1 MTSTAKKLIL
11 LALALLG
18 ISHPA
23 SGALLRELQ
32 FGDSHAFNR
41 FGPDIG
47 DPVARLDDGS
57 YAVAW
62 LGSSD
67 EPRLQWV
74 RPDGSEVLEPGGRR
88 LTAQTIV
95 DFPVVAAHPGA
106 GAFVAFTVQ
115 TAKGWR
121 ILVQSFDSDASPR
134 WAGDG
139 VPVLDSPGVEYQKN
153 PQLLARADGSVF
165 VCFGRFPVL
174 AEPGREDDQT
184 VCQRLDADGQPLWPG
199 GRVAGSR
206 HGVHLTPSLVADGRG
221 GVLVFWTVI
230 RFLVSDSQE
239 LEFLSAQGQHLSGD
253 GVRLWEP
260 RGKLLHEV
268 PWLKQDSEASRLF
281 AVSDGGGGAILAF
294 GNEKG
299 RSEGVL
305 AQRVDGDGTPLWGAG
320 VTVAASPASYYSRF
334 PDSLT
339 ALPDGGAAA
348 VVQEVLPNSRSEL
361 FLYRLSRSGQL
372 RRPAQGVMLSAPG
385 RFQMDFSSQG
395 SFDGDRLRI
404 LWSSH
409 VLGGGGLQVEI
420 RIAVFDPAGRRLTPP
435 AAPPLVAWGPGEGRY
450 HGGFAFD
457 ATRNQGLVVWSDW
470 FRLTTP
476 PNSVGVNSQGG
487 LFNGDE
493 GIP

>member
-1 MTSTAKKLIL
+1 MKSTAKKLIL

-18 ISHPA
+18 ISYPA
-23 SGALLRELQ
+23 SGALLRELE
-32 FGDSHAFNR
+32 FGSTHGFER
-41 FGPDIG
+41 FDPSIG
-47 DPVARLDDGS
+47 SPVTRLDDGS

-95 DFPVVAAHPGA
+95 DFPVVAAYPGA

-115 TAKGWR
+115 SAKGWR
-121 ILVQSFDSDASPR
+121 ILVQSFDGDASPR

-153 PQLLARADGSVF
+153 PQLLASADGGVF

-174 AEPGREDDQT
+174 AGPGREDDQT
-184 VCQRLDADGQPLWPG
+184 VCQRLADGQPLWPG

-206 HGVHLTPSLVADGRG
+206 PGVHLTPSLVADGRG
-221 GVLVFWTVI
+221 GVLVFWTAI

-239 LEFLSAQGQHLSGD
+239 LEFLSAQGQHLSED

-281 AVSDGGGGAILAF
+281 AVPDGGGGAILAF

-305 AQRVDGDGTPLWGAG
+305 AQRVDGDGRPLWGAG
-320 VTVAASPASYYSRF
+320 VTVAASPASYASRF

-348 VVQEVLPNSRSEL
+348 VVQEVLPNGQSRLLL
-361 FLYRLSRSGQL
+361 FRLSRGGRLL
-372 RRPAQGVMLSAPG
+372 RPVQGVVLSAPG
-385 RFQMDFSSQG
+385 RFQMDLSSQG

-409 VLGGGGLQVEI
+409 VFGGGGFQVEI
-420 RIAVFDPAGRRLTPP
+420 RIAVFDSAGRRLTPP
-435 AAPPLVAWGPGEGRY
+435 AAPPLVAWGANEGRY
-450 HGGFAFD
+450 HAGFAFD
-457 ATRNQGLVVWSDW
+457 ATRNQGLVVWNDW
-470 FRLTTP
+470 LLLTAPTRTEGI
-476 PNSVGVNSQGG
+476 NAQGG
-487 LFNGDE
+487 LFSGDE
-493 GIP
+493 GNP